1 VTRVYVRTFLTT
13 VVLAAASLDAA
24 AQSAVC
30 ETVRPDDTASTV
42 ARRLT
47 GRADSYDEP
56 WFRIFDRS
64 RSLVIPRA
72 RYDRLQ
78 SGWQV
83 CVPAMRA
90 ARHAAGIIP
99 RAMPTAARSLPR
111 GSMSA
116 KRSSVLEATS
126 SRRAL
131 GLAFLLLGIV
141 ASGAAVVCGWQS
153 VEQIVMKRKALEREM
168 LAFGRAF
175 LNDFEQPLLVAG
187 VGDRPVHARMRC
199 VPRERRIEI
208 LLAPGSGRRYPNLA
222 DHRRNVEY
230 DVCRIAH
237 HLRHHPF
244 VPSPPRSEGQWV
256 VIPFYFR
263 PGPKTGAVV

>member
-1 VTRVYVRTFLTT
+1 MTRVYVRTFLTT

-30 ETVRPDDTASTV
+30 ETVRPGDTASTV

-78 SGWQV
+78 SGWHV
-83 CVPAMRA
+83 CVPAMRV
-90 ARHAAGIIP
+90 ARHASGTIP
-99 RAMPTAARSLPR
+99 RAGPTAARSLPR

-116 KRSSVLEATS
+116 KRSSVLEATP
-126 SRRAL
+126 SRRTL

-153 VEQIVMKRKALEREM
+153 VEQVVMKRKALKREM

-175 LNDFEQPLLVAG
+175 LNDFERPLLVAG
-187 VGDRPVHARMRC
+187 VADRPVHARMRC
-199 VPRERRIEI
+199 VPRERRIDI

-256 VIPFYFR
+256 VIPFYFQ

>member
-1 VTRVYVRTFLTT
+1 MTRVYVRTVLTT

-30 ETVRPDDTASTV
+30 ETVRPGDTASTV

-72 RYDRLQ
+72 RYGRLQ

-90 ARHAAGIIP
+90 AQHASRTIP
-99 RAMPTAARSLPR
+99 RAIPAAARSLPR

-126 SRRAL
+126 SSKAT

-141 ASGAAVVCGWQS
+141 ASGAAVVCGWPEFS
-153 VEQIVMKRKALEREM
+153 AP
-168 LAFGRAF
+168 AHRA
-175 LNDFEQPLLVAG
+175 
-187 VGDRPVHARMRC
+187 RC
-199 VPRERRIEI
+199 
-208 LLAPGSGRRYPNLA
+208 GG
-222 DHRRNVEY
+222 
-230 DVCRIAH
+230 
-237 HLRHHPF
+237 
-244 VPSPPRSEGQWV
+244 
-256 VIPFYFR
+256 
-263 PGPKTGAVV
+263 K